1 MQCLESACQKGKI
14 ERASSFVTSKSFTSF
29 FFVNELTNWSLY
41 AGGWFLSKR
50 RRSSYWI
57 EQSRA
62 FPVWI
67 RVIDLPSHLQQEK
80 MYKTISI
87 LSERGQHRRAEN
99 RSLYPFMSN
108 QLRYFLFIQAL
119 AMILF
124 GSYTHNVLKKSVK
137 NKGRKWEYLGVF
149 SAVGD
154 NSPLSM
160 KLLWLERGPVSHW
173 RLGTSRVNVV
183 STDLLRKKKTG
194 GCESSLKQ
202 KQTINAPLSKKK
214 EPWWCDYSWVCIVNP
229 PVGSGVCFS
238 FRDVARGD
246 VASSWFPGA
255 MWLLKRDSG
264 CGGGGGGEVGFLSMS
279 D

>member
-1 MQCLESACQKGKI
+1 
-14 ERASSFVTSKSFTSF
+14 
-29 FFVNELTNWSLY
+29 
-41 AGGWFLSKR
+41 
-50 RRSSYWI
+50 
-57 EQSRA
+57 
-62 FPVWI
+62 
-67 RVIDLPSHLQQEK
+67 
-80 MYKTISI
+80 
-87 LSERGQHRRAEN
+87 
-99 RSLYPFMSN
+99 
-108 QLRYFLFIQAL
+108 
-119 AMILF
+119 MILF
-124 GSYTHNVLKKSVK
+124 GSSTHKVHKKSVK

-160 KLLWLERGPVSHW
+160 KPLWPEREVLWVIGG
-173 RLGTSRVNVV
+173 LGVGELTLCPR
-183 STDLLRKKKTG
+183 TCWGGKKKKKTG

-214 EPWWCDYSWVCIVNP
+214 ELWRCDYSWVCIVNP

-255 MWLLKRDSG
+255 MWLLKRETAEV
-264 CGGGGGGEVGFLSMS
+264 GGRVGFLSMS